1 MLFHNRNEKGQK
13 KTFSMNYI
21 IKRLGLSLLLL
32 CTIGFLRFWAS
43 EISEPEPEPAPCLY
57 FTETGAG
64 QGGYSVCDDVHA
76 DFRSAFEEWGIA
88 QVGYPIS
95 RRYLHHGV
103 LRQAFQKVIMEWRPK
118 ERRVTLVNIFDELQ
132 QAGFNGLLLDV
143 HSVPPA
149 LPEGWDG
156 DLSFEEIIKKRQAL
170 LDSRPALKN
179 TYFAVDDPLMLYG
192 LPASEVLDRGNHYTI
207 RLQRA
212 LLQEWKEDMAW
223 AKTGDVTVANA
234 GDIAKELNTLPEL
247 AMSPEPNPPLTI
259 TLPTDPLIP
268 PTPFAQSDSIHLSD
282 RTAAIDLGAISI
294 RLQPIITG
302 FTRPLAVVT
311 PGDESGRLFVVEKD
325 GLIWLLINGTDATQ
339 PPLKGSAPFLDVSQL
354 ISTENESGLLGM
366 AFEPERPTRFYIN
379 YINQQNESVLARYR
393 MGADPY
399 TADPNSAEI
408 LLTIPQV
415 DANHNGGHLLFGP
428 EGHLWLALGDGG
440 GIEDEAGHAQN
451 PLTLPGALLRLDVR
465 SEKGYTIPPDN
476 PFADGTTGQP
486 EVWAIGLRNP
496 WRYSFD
502 FTTGNI
508 WIGDVG
514 HAKWEEINRVPMTQA
529 ALNYGWPITEGN
541 HCFKEDPCMIDNFM
555 YPISEYDHTAGCS
568 VTGGYVYRGQRYP
581 QLQGIYLFGDYC
593 NGNLWAIDA
602 STPTPVE
609 PTLILESGVQI
620 ASFGEDEAGELYVVG
635 FDGTLYRLIG
645 E

>member
-1 MLFHNRNEKGQK
+1 
-13 KTFSMNYI
+13 MNYI
-21 IKRLGLSLLLL
+21 IKRVVLSLLLL
-32 CTIGFLRFWAS
+32 FIIGFLRFWAT
-43 EISEPEPEPAPCLY
+43 EPIAPEPEPTACLF

-64 QGGYSVCDDVHA
+64 QGGFSICDDAHA
-76 DFRSAFEEWGIA
+76 DFRSAFDLWGVKQA
-88 QVGYPIS
+88 GYPIS
-95 RRYLHHGV
+95 RRYLHDG
-103 LRQAFQKVIMEWRPK
+103 LIRQAFQKVIMEWNPQ

-132 QAGFNGLLLDV
+132 QAGFDDLLLDV
-143 HSVPPA
+143 YSVPPA

-156 DLSFEEIIKKRQAL
+156 DLSFEKIIKKRQVL
-170 LDSRPALKN
+170 LDSRPALKDA
-179 TYFAVDDPLMLYG
+179 YFAADDPLELYG
-192 LPASEVLDRGNHYTI
+192 LPASEVLDRGNHYAI

-223 AKTGDVTVANA
+223 AKTGDVTLANA
-234 GDIAKELNTLPEL
+234 GDIAKELNTLPDL
-247 AMSPEPNPPLTI
+247 ARIPEPNPPPTV
-259 TLPTDPLIP
+259 TLPIDTLTT
-268 PTPFAQSDSIHLSD
+268 PTPFAQSTTTNISPSPSA
-282 RTAAIDLGAISI
+282 TDLNALSI
-294 RLQPIITG
+294 RLEPIVAG
-302 FTRPLAVVT
+302 FTRPLAVIT

-339 PPLKGSAPFLDVSQL
+339 SPRKGSAPFLDVSPI
-354 ISTENESGLLGM
+354 ISTETESGLLGM

-379 YINQQNESVLARYR
+379 YINQQNESVLARYQ
-393 MGADPY
+393 MGADLY

-415 DANHNGGHLLFGP
+415 DSNHNGGNLLFGP
-428 EGHLWLALGDGG
+428 EGYLWLGLGDGG

-451 PLTLPGALLRLDVR
+451 PNTLPGSLLRLDVR
-465 SEKGYTIPPDN
+465 SETGYTIPPDN

-502 FTTGNI
+502 RTTGHI

-514 HAKWEEINRVPMTQA
+514 HAKWEEINRAPITQA

-541 HCFKEDPCMIDNFM
+541 HCFKEEPCMIDNFI
-555 YPISEYDHTAGCS
+555 YPIAEYNHTAGCS
-568 VTGGYVYRGQRYP
+568 VTGGHVYRGERYP

-602 STPTPVE
+602 NTPTPVE

-635 FDGTLYRLIG
+635 FEGTLYRLVG